1 MNLRFRGFGLAEKFD
16 AKPGLLLGLA
26 ALGLLAGCRHDVV
39 VVPAYPDYFPLTVGT
54 YRTYAVAD
62 SSWKNRV
69 VTVTSYQLRER
80 VAEQFADAAGQP
92 AYRLVR
98 SRRPDA
104 SAAWV
109 DDSVLVV
116 QPLPRALL
124 LTASNLRTVE
134 LIYLPVAGKG
144 WNKNAFTA
152 SPDTITNLSRFYT
165 PAVGAAYTTASAGGQ
180 PAKTYPATVATY
192 DIFSA
197 NDNDGQLRQSGYQQV
212 YAQGVG
218 RVLRRRYSY
227 YTNVTNPDG
236 SQTPTPGIIQMGASR
251 RETLVETGTI

>member
-1 MNLRFRGFGLAEKFD
+1 MNLRFRAFSR
-16 AKPGLLLGLA
+16 AKAAGALLGLA

-39 VVPAYPDYFPLTVGT
+39 VAPAYPDYFPVVVGT
-54 YRTYAVAD
+54 YRTYAVVD

-69 VTVTSYQLRER
+69 LTVTNYQLRER

-98 SRRPDA
+98 SRRATATD
-104 SAAWV
+104 AWV
-109 DDSVLVV
+109 DDSVLVA

-124 LTASNLRTVE
+124 LTANNLRTVE
-134 LIYLPVAGKG
+134 LIYPPVAGKG
-144 WNKNAFTA
+144 WNKNAFGA
-152 SPDTITNLSRFYT
+152 SPDTITNLSRYYT
-165 PAVGAAYTTASAGGQ
+165 SAVNAAYTTASAGGQ
-180 PAKTYPATVATY
+180 AAKAYPTTVVTY

-197 NDNDGQLRQSGYQQV
+197 NDNDGQLRRSGYQQV

-227 YTNVTNPDG
+227 FTNITNPDG
-236 SQTPTPGIIQMGASR
+236 SQTPTPDIIQMGASR
-251 RETLVETGTI
+251 RETLVDTGNF